1 LRAYVRALS
10 FPLIHHMKLTIIGS
24 GYVGLTTGAC
34 FAEVGH
40 HVCCVDNNEQKV
52 KTLLAGEI
60 PIYEPGLEAMVKKNV
75 AARRLRFT
83 TSTEEGVEHG
93 EVIFIAVPTPPQSD
107 GSVDLSF
114 IEKVAREIAAHLDSY
129 RVIVD
134 KSTVPVKTGE
144 RVANTIRRYAKPGVE
159 FDVVSNP
166 EFLREGSAVED
177 LMKPDRIVIGGN
189 SDRALAL
196 MQKVYEP
203 FVAPVLVTDINSAE
217 LIKHAA
223 NSFLALKI
231 SYANALSEIC
241 ESAGADVIKVTEG
254 IGTDKRIG
262 RSFLNA
268 GLGYGGSCFPKDI
281 AAFIAIARQMGTPF
295 TLLEEVQRIN
305 DHQFTR
311 FLDGIREALWVLKE
325 KKLAVWGLSFKPNT
339 DDVRSSTA
347 IRLVEALAAEGAD
360 VTAYDPKAM
369 EKTAELPV
377 AKQIKLASSAL
388 EAAAGAEAL
397 IIATEWP
404 EFAAVD
410 LAELRETMRTPLI
423 FDGRN
428 LIDPVAAADFGFQYR
443 GIGRGVL
450 QDRG

>member
-1 LRAYVRALS
+1 
-10 FPLIHHMKLTIIGS
+10 MKLTIIGS

-40 HVCCVDNNEQKV
+40 QVVCVDNDAGKV
-52 KTLLAGEI
+52 ESLLAGRI
-60 PIYEPGLEAMVKKNV
+60 PIYEPGLEALVRKNV

-83 TSTEEGVEHG
+83 TSTEEGVDHG
-93 EVIFIAVPTPPQSD
+93 EVLFIAVPTPPQPD

-114 IEKVAREIAAHLDSY
+114 MEKVAREIAQYLDSY
-129 RVIVD
+129 RVVVD

-144 RVANTIRRYAKPGVE
+144 RVAQTIRRYARPGVE

-166 EFLREGSAVED
+166 EFLREGSAVAD
-177 LMKPDRIVIGGN
+177 LMKPDRIVVGGN

-231 SYANALSEIC
+231 SYINALSEIC
-241 ESAGADVIKVTEG
+241 EATGADVLKVAEG
-254 IGTDKRIG
+254 IGADKRIG
-262 RSFLNA
+262 REFLSA

-281 AAFIAIARQMGTPF
+281 AAFIAICEQLAIPF
-295 TLLEEVQRIN
+295 DLLKEVQRIN
-305 DHQFTR
+305 THQFER
-311 FLDGIREALWVLKE
+311 FLKSIREALWVLKD
-325 KKLAVWGLSFKPNT
+325 KKLAVWGMSFKPNT
-339 DDVRSSTA
+339 DDVRCSVA
-347 IRLVEALAAEGAD
+347 MNLIEAFVAEGAD

-369 EKTAELPV
+369 DKARQLP
-377 AKQIKLASSAL
+377 LASKIKFAGSAL
-388 EAAAGAEAL
+388 EAARGAEAL

-404 EFAAVD
+404 EFAAVH
-410 LAELRETMRTPLI
+410 LEELREAMRTPLI

-428 LIDPVAAADFGFQYR
+428 MLDPAAAAEFGFQYH
-443 GIGRGVL
+443 GIGRGVV
-450 QDRG
+450 QERS

>member
-1 LRAYVRALS
+1 
-10 FPLIHHMKLTIIGS
+10 MKLTIIGS

-40 HVCCVDNNEQKV
+40 HVCCVDNDQRKV
-52 KTLLAGEI
+52 DSLLAGEI
-60 PIYEPGLEAMVKKNV
+60 PIYEPGLESIVKKNV

-83 TSTEEGVEHG
+83 TSTEEGVEHA
-93 EVIFIAVPTPPQSD
+93 EVIFIAVPTPPQPD

-114 IEKVAREIAAHLDSY
+114 IEKVAREIAVHLDSY
-129 RVIVD
+129 RVVVD

-144 RVANTIRRYAKPGVE
+144 RVASTIRRYAKPGVE
-159 FDVVSNP
+159 FDVISNP

-196 MQKVYEP
+196 MQKIYEP

-241 ESAGADVIKVTEG
+241 EAAGADVIKVTEG
-254 IGTDKRIG
+254 IGTDRRIG
-262 RSFLNA
+262 RAFLNA

-281 AAFIAIARQMGTPF
+281 AAFIAISRQLGTPF
-295 TLLEEVQRIN
+295 GLLEEVQRIN
-305 DHQFTR
+305 DRQFKR
-311 FLDGIREALWVLKE
+311 FLDALREALWVLKE
-325 KKLAVWGLSFKPNT
+325 KKIAIWGLSFKPNT
-339 DDVRSSTA
+339 DDVRSSVA
-347 IRLVEALAAEGAD
+347 IRLVEAIVGEGAE
-360 VTAYDPKAM
+360 VSVFDPKAM
-369 EKTAELPV
+369 EKARELPV
-377 AKQIKLASSAL
+377 ASKVRFATSAL
-388 EAAAGAEAL
+388 DAAKDAEAL
-397 IIATEWP
+397 VIATEWP
-404 EFAAVD
+404 EFGAID
-410 LAELRETMRTPLI
+410 LAQLREAMRTPLI

-443 GIGRGVL
+443 GIGRGALVE
-450 QDRG
+450 RS